1 MRTITALVFFAAA
14 IVMIGAPAYASCAEP
29 PPIEEGFA
37 QSDAVFTGTVVRTE
51 FDGRLAQVE
60 VTHVWK
66 GNVSARTEVAGSFE
80 LSPGLFTSVDRTY
93 RLTDYVFFVRAGDT
107 RFEDDICTLT
117 RPAGDIDEALLAELA
132 AGGDYVPRLD
142 PDAPAEGTGPTATT
156 IAAFGVAGLVTLA
169 TGAVS
174 VRRRGSRASRSGT

>member
-1 MRTITALVFFAAA
+1 MRRLTTLALLAAA
-14 IVMIGAPAYASCAEP
+14 VVMIGAPAYASCAEP

-51 FDGRLAQVE
+51 FDGRLAHVE

-66 GNVSARTEVAGSFE
+66 GNVTARTEVAGSFE
-80 LSPGLFTSVDRTY
+80 LSPNLFTSVDRTY
-93 RLTDYVFFVRAGDT
+93 RLTDYVFFVRTGDT
-107 RFEDDICTLT
+107 GFEDDICTLT
-117 RPAGDIDEALLAELA
+117 RPAGEVDESRLAELA

-142 PDAPAEGTGPTATT
+142 PDAPAEDGGS
-156 IAAFGVAGLVTLA
+156 AAITLAAVGVAGLVALA